1 MINTGSRR
9 QVWNKT
15 AKKTK
20 GGLTRKHLFKKN
32 GRIKSKRASRKAKK
46 NQNLKNAGW
55 TYKKGE
61 FGSKRIEKKS
71 KGRSKKGG
79 AKQNKC
85 LNNHPCPSGEATC
98 TSCSGSCRVRE

>member
-46 NQNLKNAGW
+46 NQNLKKAGW

-71 KGRSKKGG
+71 TTWYLCHIF
-79 AKQNKC
+79 NM
-85 LNNHPCPSGEATC
+85 
-98 TSCSGSCRVRE
+98 